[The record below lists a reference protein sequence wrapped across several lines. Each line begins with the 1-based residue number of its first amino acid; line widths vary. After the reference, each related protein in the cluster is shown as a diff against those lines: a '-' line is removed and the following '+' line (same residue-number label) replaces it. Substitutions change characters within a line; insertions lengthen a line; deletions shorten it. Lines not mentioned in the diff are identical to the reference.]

1 MSVGNVY
8 RQEYEKVVEEI
19 VWNPLQRSLEPLV
32 SAVDKKIA
40 RLPKKAGEMRRIFYS
55 SLVDE

>member
-32 SAVDKKIA
+32 SVVDKKIA